1 MRQILTLFTLALI
14 LAAAP
19 LRAADRH
26 VVVELFTSQGC
37 SSCPPADALLTE
49 LAARD
54 DVIALALHVDYWDYI
69 GWKDRFADPRF
80 TKRQKAYARAAGTKT
95 VYTPQMIVQ
104 GTAHVIGNRPDEVAE
119 AIARLQ
125 TRPAPVAVE
134 MARRGDMLD
143 IRVTADAALPG
154 GAVIQLVRYDPAKR
168 VEITRGEN
176 AGRTLLYSNIVTA
189 WDRLES
195 WNGRGVWTA
204 SVEMDADTPCA
215 VIVQSDGVG
224 RILGAARLR

>member
-19 LRAADRH
+19 LRAADRP
-26 VVVELFTSQGC
+26 VVVELFTAQGC

-104 GTAHVIGNRPDEVAE
+104 GTAHVIGNRPAEVAE
-119 AIARLQ
+119 AIARFEG
-125 TRPAPVAVE
+125 RPAPVAVE
-134 MARRGDMLD
+134 MTRRGDMLD
-143 IRVTADAALPG
+143 IRLTADAALPDD
-154 GAVIQLVRYDPAKR
+154 AVVQLVRYEPAQR

-189 WDRLES
+189 WDRLDA
-195 WNGRGVWTA
+195 WDGRDAWTR

-215 VIVQSDGVG
+215 VIVQSGGAG